1 MRSNPPLL
9 LIAGATG
16 ATGSTVAAAIA
27 AMKQAPEKVLPWLT
41 TSHWFKD
48 LDPLTGIELAG
59 WDITPRTLKQA
70 IEYHGVLPP
79 EKYLPC
85 LEHLG
90 KFPIRHAPGNDLP
103 LHKQVEHLIRDI
115 HDFKGLFPYTH
126 PVLVNLLPASRIM
139 DLQEFESLDEI
150 YSQADTRNF
159 PDLAYVLAAIS
170 TGTPIVNF
178 TSNFIELPL
187 IAQEAVT
194 AGVPL
199 CGRDGKTG
207 QTYLKV
213 VLASALKARGLQVDG
228 WYSLN
233 ILGNEDG
240 RNLADPDKAAG
251 KISNKTDLLE
261 DILGYRVGPQ
271 YGAPSHKVVIDY
283 YPPRGDCK
291 EAWDVIDFNGLFG
304 MPMSLRLNLQ
314 ARDSILA
321 APMIIDLAWW
331 MVAVH
336 MAKRPGLVPELGF
349 YFKKPT
355 GPNPPVTFQD
365 QLSALLHLENDC
377 REIID

>member
-1 MRSNPPLL
+1 MHSNPPLL
-9 LIAGATG
+9 LIAGAAG

-27 AMKQAPEKVLPWLT
+27 VMKEAPEKVLPWLT
-41 TSHWFKD
+41 TGHWFKD
-48 LDPLTGIELAG
+48 LDPLTGLELAG
-59 WDITPRTLKQA
+59 WDVAPRTLKQA

-90 KFPIRHAPGNDLP
+90 TFPIRQAPGNDLP

-115 HDFKGLFPYTH
+115 HDFKGLFPDTH
-126 PVLVNLLPASRIM
+126 PVLVNLLPASRVM
-139 DLQEFESLDEI
+139 DLQEFQSLDEI
-150 YSQADTRNF
+150 YSQADARDF

-178 TSNFIELPL
+178 TSNYLELPM
-187 IAQEAVT
+187 IAQEAIK

-207 QTYLKV
+207 QTYLKM

-251 KISNKTDLLE
+251 KIANKTDLLE
-261 DILGYRVGPQ
+261 DILGYRVGHH

-291 EAWDVIDFNGLFG
+291 EAWDVIDFTGLFG

-321 APMIIDLAWW
+321 GPMIIDLAWW

-336 MAKRPGLVPELGF
+336 KAKRPGLVPELGF
-349 YFKKPT
+349 YFKKPA
-355 GPNPPVTFQD
+355 GPNPPVTFQE
-365 QLSALLHLENDC
+365 QLSALHHLENDC